1 MESSTR
7 VSTRARTPMNLK
19 FQTVSVTVEA
29 PQGAE
34 MGNIK
39 TSMDKLSPGRY
50 SSHQEYV
57 SDTPRELP
65 FDT

>member
-1 MESSTR
+1 
-7 VSTRARTPMNLK
+7 MNLK